1 MMIKDKNT
9 QAKEYGVDLQRLFVE
24 FLSQDQDLFARV
36 NGILDPMYF
45 DRELRKGVE
54 FVQEHSMNYSAL
66 PTLDQIVATTGL
78 ELQPLKDVD
87 DRHKKWFID
96 EFETFCRHKA
106 LEGAI
111 LTSADLLE
119 KGEYGPVERMI
130 KDAVNIGLAK
140 HMGTD
145 YWENPAERI
154 ERVRNQRGGTS
165 TGWKDID
172 NKLYGGF
179 NRGELNIFAA
189 PSGGGK
195 SLFLQNLA
203 LNWSIA
209 GLNVIYITLELSEEL
224 SSMRLDS
231 MITGM
236 DTRAVFKN
244 SAEVDLKV
252 RMQGKKAGK
261 LQIVQLPNG
270 ITINA
275 ITSYIRE
282 FEIKTDVKV
291 DAVCID
297 YLDLMM
303 PAQSKVNPSDL
314 FIKDKFVSEELR
326 NFAVEYDY
334 LFATASQLNRAAV
347 EEVEFDHSHI
357 AGGLSKIQTAD
368 NVIGIFT
375 SQAMRERG
383 RYQVQFMKTRS
394 SSGVGQKVDLKFDIA
409 GLRIEDLDEDE
420 QGTTM
425 NQPSA
430 MFEKIK
436 AQNKVSHQEK
446 NIAENSVVQDT
457 IQGHDKLRSMLKRS
471 NS

>member
-1 MMIKDKNT
+1 MNE
-9 QAKEYGVDLQRLFVE
+9 QVKEYNIDLQRLFVE
-24 FLSQDQDLFARV
+24 FLAQDKDLFSRV
-36 NGILDPMYF
+36 NGIIDPLYF

-54 FVQEHSMNYSAL
+54 FIQEHAMNYSAL
-66 PTLDQIVATTGL
+66 PTRDQILATTGL
-78 ELQPLKDVD
+78 ELQELKDVD
-87 DRHKKWFID
+87 DRHQKWFID
-96 EFETFCRHKA
+96 EFETFCKHKA
-106 LEGAI
+106 LESAI
-111 LTSADLLE
+111 LESADLLE
-119 KGEYGPVERMI
+119 KGEYGPVERKI
-130 KDAVNIGLAK
+130 KEAVGIGLAK

-145 YWENPAERI
+145 YWESPAERI
-154 ERVRNQRGGTS
+154 ERVRNARGGTS
-165 TGWKDID
+165 TGWRDID
-172 NKLYGGF
+172 QKLYGGF

-189 PSGGGK
+189 ASGGGK

-209 GLNVIYITLELSEEL
+209 GLNVVYISLELSEEL

-236 DTRAVFKN
+236 NTKEVFKN
-244 SAEVDLKV
+244 VDDVDLKV

-275 ITSYIRE
+275 ITSYMRE
-282 FEIKTDVKV
+282 YETKNDLKI
-291 DAVCID
+291 DAVLID

-303 PAQSKVNPSDL
+303 PAQSKVSPSDL
-314 FIKDKFVSEELR
+314 FIKDKFVSEEMR
-326 NFAVEYDY
+326 NFAVEHDI

-357 AGGLSKIQTAD
+357 SGGLSKIQTAD

-394 SSGVGQKVDLKFDIA
+394 SSGVGQKVDLAFDIG
-409 GLRIEDLDEDE
+409 GLRIKDLDDDE
-420 QGTTM
+420 AGSTM

-430 MFEKIK
+430 VFDKIK
-436 AQNKVSHQEK
+436 AQNKITHQEK
-446 NIAENSVVQDT
+446 NIAENSVVENT
-457 IQGHDKLRSMLKRS
+457 ISGHDKLRSMLKRS

>member
-1 MMIKDKNT
+1 MNE
-9 QAKEYGVDLQRLFVE
+9 QVKEYNIDLQRLFVE
-24 FLSQDQDLFARV
+24 FLAQDKDLFSRV
-36 NGILDPMYF
+36 NGIIDPLYF

-54 FVQEHSMNYSAL
+54 FIQEHAMNYSAL
-66 PTLDQIVATTGL
+66 PTRDQILATTGL
-78 ELQPLKDVD
+78 ELQELKDVD
-87 DRHKKWFID
+87 DRHQKWFID
-96 EFETFCRHKA
+96 EFETFCKHKA
-106 LEGAI
+106 LESAI
-111 LTSADLLE
+111 LESADLLE
-119 KGEYGPVERMI
+119 KGEYGPVERKI
-130 KDAVNIGLAK
+130 KEAVGIGLAK

-145 YWENPAERI
+145 YWESPAERI
-154 ERVRNQRGGTS
+154 ERVRNARGGQS
-165 TGWKDID
+165 TGWRDID
-172 NKLYGGF
+172 QKLYGGF

-189 PSGGGK
+189 SSGGGK

-209 GLNVIYITLELSEEL
+209 GLNVVYISLELSEEL

-236 DTRAVFKN
+236 NTKEVFKN
-244 SAEVDLKV
+244 VDDVDLKV

-275 ITSYIRE
+275 ITSYMRE
-282 FEIKTDVKV
+282 YETKNDLKI
-291 DAVCID
+291 DAVLID

-303 PAQSKVNPSDL
+303 PAQSKVSPSDL
-314 FIKDKFVSEELR
+314 FIKDKFVSEEMR
-326 NFAVEYDY
+326 NFAVEHDI

-357 AGGLSKIQTAD
+357 SGGLSKIQTAD

-394 SSGVGQKVDLKFDIA
+394 SSGVGQKVDLAFDIG
-409 GLRIEDLDEDE
+409 GLRIKDLDDDE
-420 QGTTM
+420 AGSTM

-430 MFEKIK
+430 IFDKIK
-436 AQNKVSHQEK
+436 SQNKVTHQEK
-446 NIAENSVVQDT
+446 NIAENSVVENT

>member
-1 MMIKDKNT
+1 MNE
-9 QAKEYGVDLQRLFVE
+9 QVKEYNVDLQRLFVE
-24 FLSQDQDLFARV
+24 FLAQDKDLFARV
-36 NGILDPMYF
+36 NGIIDPLYF
-45 DRELRKGVE
+45 DRELRKAVE
-54 FVQEHSMNYSAL
+54 FIQEHAAGYSAL
-66 PTLDQIVATTGL
+66 PTLEQIRATTNV
-78 ELQPLKDVD
+78 ELQELKDVD
-87 DRHKKWFID
+87 ERHQNWFID
-96 EFETFCRHKA
+96 EFETFCKHKA

-111 LTSADLLE
+111 LESADMLE
-119 KGEYGPVERMI
+119 KGQYGPVERKI
-130 KDAVNIGLAK
+130 KEAVQIGLAK

-145 YWENPAERI
+145 YWEDPAERI

-165 TGWKDID
+165 TGWKEID
-172 NKLYGGF
+172 SKLYGGF

-209 GLNVIYITLELSEEL
+209 GLNVVYITLELSEEL

-236 DTRAVFKN
+236 NTRDVFKN
-244 SAEVDLKV
+244 KDDVDLKV

-270 ITINA
+270 ITINSVS
-275 ITSYIRE
+275 SYLRE
-282 FEIKTDVKV
+282 FEVKNDIKV
-291 DAVCID
+291 DAVLID

-303 PAQSKVNPSDL
+303 PAQSKVSPSDL
-314 FIKDKFVSEELR
+314 YIKDKFVSEEMR
-326 NFAVEYDY
+326 NFAVEHDI

-357 AGGLSKIQTAD
+357 AGGLSKVQTAD

-394 SSGVGQKVDLKFDIA
+394 SSGVGQKVDLKFDIS

-420 QGTTM
+420 AGSTI

-436 AQNKVSHQEK
+436 GTEQSITSRE
-446 NIAENSVVQDT
+446 EYC
-457 IQGHDKLRSMLKRS
+457 
-471 NS
+471 

>member
-1 MMIKDKNT
+1 MNE
-9 QAKEYGVDLQRLFVE
+9 QVKEYNIDLQRLFVE
-24 FLSQDQDLFARV
+24 FLAQDKDLFSRV
-36 NGILDPMYF
+36 NGIIDPLYF

-54 FVQEHSMNYSAL
+54 FIQEHAMNYSAL
-66 PTLDQIVATTGL
+66 PTRDQILATTGL
-78 ELQPLKDVD
+78 ELQELKDVD
-87 DRHKKWFID
+87 DRHQKWFID
-96 EFETFCRHKA
+96 EFETFCKHKA
-106 LEGAI
+106 LESAI
-111 LTSADLLE
+111 LESADLLE
-119 KGEYGPVERMI
+119 KGEYGPVERKI
-130 KDAVNIGLAK
+130 KEAVNIGLAK

-145 YWENPAERI
+145 YWESPAERI
-154 ERVRNQRGGTS
+154 ERVRNARGGQS
-165 TGWKDID
+165 TGWRDID
-172 NKLYGGF
+172 QKLYGGF

-189 PSGGGK
+189 ASGGGK

-209 GLNVIYITLELSEEL
+209 GLNVVYISLELSEEL

-236 DTRAVFKN
+236 NTKEVFKN
-244 SAEVDLKV
+244 VDDVDLKV

-270 ITINA
+270 ITINT
-275 ITSYIRE
+275 ITSYMRE
-282 FEIKTDVKV
+282 YETKNDLKI
-291 DAVCID
+291 DAVLID

-303 PAQSKVNPSDL
+303 PAQSKVSPSDL
-314 FIKDKFVSEELR
+314 FIKDKFVSEEMR
-326 NFAVEYDY
+326 NFAVEHDI
-334 LFATASQLNRAAV
+334 LFATASQLNRSAV

-357 AGGLSKIQTAD
+357 SGGLSKIQTAD

-394 SSGVGQKVDLKFDIA
+394 SSGVGQKVDLAFDIG
-409 GLRIEDLDEDE
+409 GLRIKDLDDDDA
-420 QGTTM
+420 GSTM

-430 MFEKIK
+430 IFDKIK
-436 AQNKVSHQEK
+436 SQNKVTHQEK
-446 NIAENSVVQDT
+446 NIAENSVVENT

>member
-1 MMIKDKNT
+1 MKE
-9 QAKEYGVDLQRLFVE
+9 QVKEYNIDLQRLFVE
-24 FLSQDQDLFARV
+24 FLAQDKDLFARV
-36 NGILDPMYF
+36 NGIIDPLYF
-45 DRELRKGVE
+45 DRELRKAVE
-54 FVQEHSMNYSAL
+54 FIQEHAAGYSAL
-66 PTLDQIVATTGL
+66 PTLDQIKATTNI
-78 ELQPLKDVD
+78 ELQELKDVD
-87 DRHKKWFID
+87 ERHQNWFID
-96 EFETFCRHKA
+96 EFETFCKHKA

-111 LTSADLLE
+111 LESADMLE
-119 KGEYGPVERMI
+119 KGHYGPVERKI
-130 KDAVNIGLAK
+130 KEAVQIGLAK

-145 YWENPAERI
+145 YWRDPAERI

-209 GLNVIYITLELSEEL
+209 GLNVVYITLELSEEL

-236 DTRAVFKN
+236 NTRDVFKN
-244 SAEVDLKV
+244 KDDVDLKV

-270 ITINA
+270 ITVNSIS
-275 ITSYIRE
+275 SYVRE
-282 FEIKTDVKV
+282 FEVKNDIKIDCVLV
-291 DAVCID
+291 D

-303 PAQSKVNPSDL
+303 PAQSKVSPSDL
-314 FIKDKFVSEELR
+314 YIKDKFVSEELR
-326 NFAVEYDY
+326 NFAVEHDL

-383 RYQVQFMKTRS
+383 RYQIQFMKTRS
-394 SSGVGQKVDLKFDIA
+394 SSGVGSKVDLKFDIS
-409 GLRIEDLDEDE
+409 GLRIEDLDDDDA
-420 QGTTM
+420 GTTM

-436 AQNKVSHQEK
+436 AQNKITHQEK
-446 NIAENSVVQDT
+446 NIAENSVVEST
-457 IQGHDKLRSMLKRS
+457 IAGHDKLRSMLKRS

>member
-1 MMIKDKNT
+1 MNE
-9 QAKEYGVDLQRLFVE
+9 QVKEYNVDLQRLFVE
-24 FLSQDQDLFARV
+24 FLAQDKDLFARV
-36 NGILDPMYF
+36 NGIIDPLYF
-45 DRELRKGVE
+45 DRELRKAVE
-54 FVQEHSMNYSAL
+54 FIQEHAAGYSAL
-66 PTLDQIVATTGL
+66 PTLEQIRATTNV
-78 ELQPLKDVD
+78 ELQELKDVD
-87 DRHKKWFID
+87 ERHQNWFID
-96 EFETFCRHKA
+96 EFETFCKHKA

-111 LTSADLLE
+111 LESADMLE
-119 KGEYGPVERMI
+119 KGQYGPVERKI
-130 KDAVNIGLAK
+130 KEAVQIGLDK

-145 YWENPAERI
+145 YWEDPAERI

-165 TGWKDID
+165 TGWKEID
-172 NKLYGGF
+172 SKLYGGF

-209 GLNVIYITLELSEEL
+209 GLNVVYITLELSEEL

-236 DTRAVFKN
+236 NTRDVFKN
-244 SAEVDLKV
+244 KDDVDLKV

-270 ITINA
+270 ITINSVS
-275 ITSYIRE
+275 SYLRE
-282 FEIKTDVKV
+282 FEVKNDIKV
-291 DAVCID
+291 DAVLID

-303 PAQSKVNPSDL
+303 PAQSKVSPSDL
-314 FIKDKFVSEELR
+314 YIKDKFVSEEMR
-326 NFAVEYDY
+326 NFAVEHDI

-357 AGGLSKIQTAD
+357 AGGLSKVQTAD

-394 SSGVGQKVDLKFDIA
+394 SSGVGQKVDLKFDIS

-420 QGTTM
+420 AGSTI

-436 AQNKVSHQEK
+436 AQNKVTHQEK
-446 NIAENSVVQDT
+446 NIAENSVVENT
-457 IQGHDKLRSMLKRS
+457 IAGHDKLRSMLKRS

>member
-1 MMIKDKNT
+1 MNE
-9 QAKEYGVDLQRLFVE
+9 QVKEYNIDLQRLFVE
-24 FLSQDQDLFARV
+24 FLAQDKDLFSRV
-36 NGILDPMYF
+36 NGIIDPLYF

-54 FVQEHSMNYSAL
+54 FIQEHAMNYSAL
-66 PTLDQIVATTGL
+66 PTRDQILATTGL
-78 ELQPLKDVD
+78 ELQELKDVD
-87 DRHKKWFID
+87 DRHQKWFID
-96 EFETFCRHKA
+96 EFETFCKHKA
-106 LEGAI
+106 LESAI
-111 LTSADLLE
+111 LESADLLE
-119 KGEYGPVERMI
+119 KGEYGPVERKI
-130 KDAVNIGLAK
+130 KEAVGIGLAK

-145 YWENPAERI
+145 YWESPAERI
-154 ERVRNQRGGTS
+154 ERVRNARGGQS
-165 TGWKDID
+165 TGWRDID
-172 NKLYGGF
+172 QKLYGGF

-189 PSGGGK
+189 ASGGGK

-209 GLNVIYITLELSEEL
+209 GLNVVYISLELSEEL

-236 DTRAVFKN
+236 NTKEVFKN
-244 SAEVDLKV
+244 VDDVDLKV

-275 ITSYIRE
+275 ITSYMRE
-282 FEIKTDVKV
+282 YETKNDLKI
-291 DAVCID
+291 DAVLID

-303 PAQSKVNPSDL
+303 PAQSKVSPSDL
-314 FIKDKFVSEELR
+314 FIKDKFVSEEMR
-326 NFAVEYDY
+326 NFAVEHDI

-357 AGGLSKIQTAD
+357 SGGLSKIQTAD

-394 SSGVGQKVDLKFDIA
+394 SSGVGQKVDLKFDIG
-409 GLRIEDLDEDE
+409 GLRIQDLDEDE
-420 QGTTM
+420 AGSTM

-430 MFEKIK
+430 VFDKIK
-436 AQNKVSHQEK
+436 AQNKITHQEK
-446 NIAENSVVQDT
+446 NIAENSVVENT
-457 IQGHDKLRSMLKRS
+457 ISGHDKLRSMLKRS

>member
-1 MMIKDKNT
+1 MKEQP
-9 QAKEYGVDLQRLFVE
+9 QAKEYNLDLQRLFVE
-24 FLSQDQDLFARV
+24 FLAQDKDLFARV
-36 NGILDPMYF
+36 NGIIDPLFF

-54 FVQEHSMNYSAL
+54 FIQEHVSGYSAL
-66 PTLDQIVATTGL
+66 PTREQILAATGL
-78 ELQPLKDVD
+78 ELQELKDTD
-87 DRHKKWFID
+87 DRHQTWFID
-96 EFETFCRHKA
+96 EFETFCKHKA
-106 LEGAI
+106 LESAI
-111 LTSADLLE
+111 LESADLLE
-119 KGEYGPVERMI
+119 KGEYGPVERKI
-130 KDAVNIGLAK
+130 KEAVQVGLAK

-145 YWENPAERI
+145 YWESPAERI

-165 TGWKDID
+165 TGWKEID
-172 NKLYGGF
+172 KKLYGGF

-203 LNWSIA
+203 LNWSVA
-209 GLNVIYITLELSEEL
+209 GLNVVYITLELSEEL

-236 DTRAVFKN
+236 NTRDVFKN
-244 SAEVDLKV
+244 ADDVDLKV

-270 ITINA
+270 ITINN
-275 ITSYIRE
+275 ITSYMRE
-282 FEIKTDVKV
+282 YEVKEDIKI

-303 PAQSKVNPSDL
+303 PAQNKVNPSDL
-314 FIKDKFVSEELR
+314 YIKDKFVSEEMR
-326 NFAVEYDY
+326 NFAVEHDI
-334 LFATASQLNRAAV
+334 LFATASQLNRSAV
-347 EEVEFDHSHI
+347 EEVEYDHSHI
-357 AGGLSKIQTAD
+357 AGGLSKVQTAD

-394 SSGVGQKVDLKFDIA
+394 SSGVGHKVDLKFDIA
-409 GLRIEDLDEDE
+409 GLRISDLDEE
-420 QGTTM
+420 EMGATM
-425 NQPSA
+425 HQPSA

-436 AQNKVSHQEK
+436 AQNKVSTKEK
-446 NIAENSVVQDT
+446 NIVENSVVENT
-457 IQGHDKLRSMLKRS
+457 IEGHDRLRSMLKRS

>member
-1 MMIKDKNT
+1 MNE
-9 QAKEYGVDLQRLFVE
+9 QVKEYNVDLQRLFVE
-24 FLSQDQDLFARV
+24 FLAQDKDLFARV
-36 NGILDPMYF
+36 NGIIDPLYF
-45 DRELRKGVE
+45 DRELRKAVE
-54 FVQEHSMNYSAL
+54 FIQEHAAGYSAL
-66 PTLDQIVATTGL
+66 PTLEQIRATTNV
-78 ELQPLKDVD
+78 ELQELKDVD
-87 DRHKKWFID
+87 ERHQNWFID
-96 EFETFCRHKA
+96 EFETFCKHKA

-111 LTSADLLE
+111 LESADMLE
-119 KGEYGPVERMI
+119 KGQYGPVERKI
-130 KDAVNIGLAK
+130 KEAVQIGLAK

-145 YWENPAERI
+145 YWQDPAERI

-209 GLNVIYITLELSEEL
+209 GLNVVYITLELSEEL

-236 DTRAVFKN
+236 NTRDVFKN
-244 SAEVDLKV
+244 KDDVDLKV

-270 ITINA
+270 ITINSVS
-275 ITSYIRE
+275 SYLRE
-282 FEIKTDVKV
+282 FEVKNDIKV
-291 DAVCID
+291 DGVLID

-303 PAQSKVNPSDL
+303 PAQSKVSPSDL
-314 FIKDKFVSEELR
+314 YIKDKFVSEEMR
-326 NFAVEYDY
+326 NFAVEHDI

-357 AGGLSKIQTAD
+357 AGGLSKVQTAD

-394 SSGVGQKVDLKFDIA
+394 SSGVGQKVDLKFDIS
-409 GLRIEDLDEDE
+409 GLRIEDLDDDE
-420 QGTTM
+420 AGSTM

-430 MFEKIK
+430 IFDKIK
-436 AQNKVSHQEK
+436 SQNKVSHQEK
-446 NIAENSVVQDT
+446 NIAENSVVENT